1 MANFCMKCGA
11 RLQPDSCFCPQCG
24 TAVPDMSKDI
34 KVSEDGR
41 GGLIIDA
48 PEGSTVTVSDPPAA
62 PKKAAKPRKPRTPR
76 QESPAM
82 AKPGTSGTVKQEEP
96 APAKPRTARTRTV
109 KQPAAEKPA
118 AGKAEKPP
126 VQKNGSGKGPK
137 KALIVVLA
145 AVLGFTAFVKPG
157 FLLDKDK
164 PDYESTTISSHSG
177 GSTATARPQAA
188 APRELSEEVPEFH
201 EDTGTSPAIDVTVA
215 DGVHVTAAA
224 GAFDE
229 PTEITFTPADENDP
243 AVIAADEM
251 LKEEGLYAVA
261 AWEVNAGL
269 ADDEQM
275 PGQYDVAIDLDT
287 LDIDP
292 AYYDCLQ
299 VVRVNEAGEYY
310 AYRTERAGNTLRYS
324 SNQNSLA
331 FVCIVSGAV
340 LIFAELEYIKRNKY
354 YIQRAGSL
362 KNDVSAT
369 DFFKRQV
376 LNLQGSNDYASWVIE
391 WRMDDIDPALAD
403 KVARIAQIQAAAQVE
418 AEEYRKTLGIFS
430 RLREN
435 YHVEEYYRQELEGN
449 AEYKRLLK
457 ELEMPEI
464 IEYIN
469 ECIDL
474 SFKYLA
480 EQEKVRMPLHEVPF
494 KIMNKGGDLAHAITR
509 KASLSYVEVNIGNV
523 NRDNREDRDN
533 LLLTITHEAF
543 HICQNMYRAPIDWI
557 TDDTRF
563 DEMVVIMVESNAKQ
577 WYQDK
582 AYIITDP
589 KTTDINNWS
598 ALRLPAD
605 GKAQGMKGDSLN
617 RLLINAEY
625 NLGDFLMY
633 LRDECGL
640 KVTPAKMMKARS
652 LITKA
657 ATSVPVCAA
666 LGISEKD
673 FDQYWRNWLVSRRK
687 AVSAEFYNQ
696 FSAAPYKPV
705 KRIIVEPGKEYP
717 VILERDE
724 SYFLRLRGF
733 IQKTRNT
740 PQPVLLVPD
749 ENIQAVFPEVTLV
762 PAATYYNTKKGVFI
776 PAFVDYNMSNN
787 WLGIMEIH
795 GAVGQAKTT
804 GDAGYTIYAMD
815 QTKKPVLTDDPDNA
829 YFAIQLPELDGLAKK
844 GLIDGWQVTL
854 RTSTGIKATNY
865 AGIEK
870 AGKALKVNYSNIW
883 DKDNPYSPIDVEVT
897 FTEYVVDTKGTKHLG
912 IASETAELTVTPKKL
927 QTGPFIAYDGPVY
940 LNHGA
945 SSNPFY
951 DSIVNVDGISGSET
965 DGFRSIANGTM
976 GQPHLTI
983 TEDGHFTLTIPALP
997 GTVFVRE
1004 DANYD
1009 RMEVHV
1015 SGFSFTGQ
1023 AVLGYKPRWG
1033 YATDKVN
1040 TPTEWIA
1047 ENSQFTISPASVKAE
1062 NTWVEDKVCG
1072 LTWLSNSNGIDEY
1085 GRQWHLEEYLE
1096 TDPAHFD
1103 RHYTAK
1109 RWRLTVRYRAVA
1121 EYSLADGER
1130 QFYVG
1135 WNEEENRYEFR
1146 VSAYMTKHSSFYE
1159 DDILINDGNKSYVT
1173 TVATGLNGYFY
1184 ADQP

>member
-11 RLQPDSCFCPQCG
+11 RLQPGSRFCMQCG
-24 TAVPDMSKDI
+24 TPVADLSRDVRI
-34 KVSEDGR
+34 TEDGK
-41 GGLIIDA
+41 GGLKIEA
-48 PEGSTVTVSDPPAA
+48 PEGSTVKISDPVPPAE
-62 PKKAAKPRKPRTPR
+62 KKKTRSRAAKKPET
-76 QESPAM
+76 
-82 AKPGTSGTVKQEEP
+82 K
-96 APAKPRTARTRTV
+96 
-109 KQPAAEKPA
+109 KPA
-118 AGKAEKPP
+118 IPP
-126 VQKNGSGKGPK
+126 AQKKSSGKGSS
-137 KALIVVLA
+137 KALIVLLA

-157 FLLDKDK
+157 FLVDKGK
-164 PDYESTTISSHSG
+164 PDYESTTIGSHSG
-177 GSTATARPQAA
+177 GSTSTTKPQAET
-188 APRELSEEVPEFH
+188 PRELSEEVPEFR
-201 EDTGTSPAIDVTVA
+201 EDTGSSPAIDADVA

-224 GAFDE
+224 GAFDK
-229 PTEITFTPADENDP
+229 PTEITFTPVDENDP

-275 PGQYDVAIDLDT
+275 PGQYEVAIDLDT

-292 AYYDCLQ
+292 VFYDCLQ

-310 AYRTERAGNTLRYS
+310 AYRTQREGNTLRYS
-324 SNQNSLA
+324 SNQNSLTC
-331 FVCIVSGAV
+331 VCIISGAV
-340 LIFAELEYIKRNKY
+340 LIFAELEYIQRNKY

-376 LNLQGSNDYASWVIE
+376 LKLQGSNDYASWVIE

-403 KVARIAQIQAAAQVE
+403 KVARIAQIQAAAQAE

-494 KIMNKGGDLAHAITR
+494 KIMNTGGDLAHAVTS

-523 NRDNREDRDN
+523 NRDIREDRDD

-543 HICQNMYRAPIDWI
+543 HICQNMYRLPVDWI

-589 KTTDINNWS
+589 KTTDINNW
-598 ALRLPAD
+598 ATLRLSAD
-605 GKAQGMKGDSLN
+605 SAARGIEGEDLN
-617 RLLINAEY
+617 RLLINEGY

-640 KVTPAKMMKARS
+640 KVSPAKIMKARS
-652 LITKA
+652 LITQ
-657 ATSVPVCAA
+657 ATTSAPVCAA

-673 FDQYWRNWLVSRRK
+673 FDQYWRNWLISRRK
-687 AVSAEFYNQ
+687 VISKYVYDQ
-696 FSAAPYKPV
+696 FNGAPYMPV
-705 KRIIVEPGKEYP
+705 KRIIVKPGEEYP
-717 VILERDE
+717 VKLERDA

-733 IQKTRNT
+733 MQKTRDT
-740 PQPVLLVPD
+740 DQPVLLVPD

-776 PAFVDYNMSNN
+776 PAFVDYNVAYN

-795 GAVGQAKTT
+795 GAAGKTKT
-804 GDAGYTIYAMD
+804 DGDAGYTLYAMD
-815 QTKKPVLTDDPDNA
+815 QTKKPVLIDDPDNA
-829 YFAIQLPELDGLAKK
+829 CFSIRLPELDGLAKK

-854 RTSTGIKATNY
+854 RTSTGIKASNY
-865 AGIEK
+865 PGIEK
-870 AGKALKVNYSNIW
+870 AGKTLKVHYADIW
-883 DKDNPYSPIDVEVT
+883 DKDDPYKPIDIEVT
-897 FTEYVVDTKGTKHLG
+897 FTEYVLDTKDVKHLG
-912 IASETAELTVTPKKL
+912 IVSETAEMTVTPKPVK
-927 QTGPFIAYDGPVY
+927 TEGAFVPYDGPVTIVPVPFTV
-940 LNHGA
+940 GSA
-945 SSNPFY
+945 SCIF
-951 DSIVNVDGISGSET
+951 DSIAGNAGLYSEEYEPT
-965 DGFRSIANGTM
+965 RQKADAIM

-983 TEDGHFTLTIPALP
+983 TEDGRFTLTIPAMP
-997 GTVFVRE
+997 NTSFTSEASDSGVFEVRT
-1004 DANYD
+1004 D
-1009 RMEVHV
+1009 
-1015 SGFSFTGQ
+1015 SFSFTGQ
-1023 AVLGYKPRWG
+1023 AVSGYKPRWG
-1033 YATDKVN
+1033 YSTDKVN
-1040 TPTEWIA
+1040 TAAEWIA
-1047 ENSQFTISPASVKAE
+1047 ENSQIAMNPVTAAAE
-1062 NTWVEDKVCG
+1062 RKWHEDKVSFSDYLWANNG
-1072 LTWLSNSNGIDEY
+1072 LDDY
-1085 GRQWHLEEYLE
+1085 GRQWELEEYM
-1096 TDPAHFD
+1096 TTNSRGYPVKG
-1103 RHYTAK
+1103 K
-1109 RWRLTVRYRAVA
+1109 RWRLTVHY
-1121 EYSLADGER
+1121 ELIWKYSLADGER
-1130 QFYVG
+1130 QFHVV
-1135 WNEEENRYEFR
+1135 WNEAENRYDFSF
-1146 VSAYMTKHSSFYE
+1146 SAYVIKQSSYYE
-1159 DDILINDGNKSYVT
+1159 DGNLVDDSNKTYTSET
-1173 TVATGLNGYFY
+1173 AIRISGYFY
-1184 ADQP
+1184 GNHP